1 MQYELIRIASTFP
14 EKRGAHSQM
23 KPVIGITPSPIVE
36 TTASGTHERYAIAA
50 SYVNAIIAAGGIPL
64 ILPPQDENADALLA
78 LVDGLLFSGG
88 ADIDPALYGDSDV
101 HPTTYDVHPL
111 RDRFEL
117 ELINKAIEQD
127 YPTFCI
133 CRGIQILNVARG
145 GTLLQHV
152 PDQFETELP
161 HRQQDAGFKSHEY
174 SHVVTA
180 NPDSTLARAYRSTEI
195 KVNSYHH
202 QAVKDL
208 APGLAVS
215 GHAEDGLVESVE
227 LPDRTF
233 VLGVQWH
240 PEMMFREHP
249 EHLEPFKQLVEA
261 AISRK
266 LTNATAD

>member
-1 MQYELIRIASTFP
+1 MQYESIRIALTTATL
-14 EKRGAHSQM
+14 RGARPDM
-23 KPVIGITPSPIVE
+23 KPIIGITPSPIQE

-50 SYVNAIIAAGGIPL
+50 SYVNAVIAAGGIPL
-64 ILPPQDENADALLA
+64 VLPPQDGNADALLA

-88 ADIDPALYGDSDV
+88 ADIDPTHYGDDDL
-101 HPTTYDVHPL
+101 HPSTYDVHPL

-127 YPTFCI
+127 VPTFCI

-161 HRQQDAGFKSHEY
+161 HRQQEVGFQSHES
-174 SHVVTA
+174 SHTVTA
-180 NPDSTLARAYRSTEI
+180 DPESTLARAYGSTEI

-208 APGLAVS
+208 APGLTAG

-240 PEMMFREHP
+240 PEMMFHKHP
-249 EHLEPFKQLVEA
+249 EHLAPFKHLVEA
-261 AISRK
+261 ALARK
-266 LTNATAD
+266 LVTASN